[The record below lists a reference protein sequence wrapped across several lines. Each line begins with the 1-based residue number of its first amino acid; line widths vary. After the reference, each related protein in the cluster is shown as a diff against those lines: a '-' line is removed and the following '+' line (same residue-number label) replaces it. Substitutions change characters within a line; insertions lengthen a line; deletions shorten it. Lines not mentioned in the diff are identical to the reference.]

1 MRHRVEGSQ
10 AIAQS
15 RWKWQRMEQP
25 VNASRPCWNERRWMM
40 GDMPRDTPDRAPP
53 GEACLKGRNR
63 GPRRALNANRLVAR
77 GSFKVQDG

>member
-1 MRHRVEGSQ
+1 
-10 AIAQS
+10 
-15 RWKWQRMEQP
+15 
-25 VNASRPCWNERRWMM
+25 M